1 MCPIG
6 ERPRSRA
13 AGTRLGR
20 FLLLRV
26 LERLLWMVLFC
37 LAQLWGQICTTLFQ
51 HSSSI
56 RRALHQFDPDLTGK
70 VDSEDFRSALVTLN
84 TVLARTE

>member
-1 MCPIG
+1 MPW
-6 ERPRSRA
+6 P
-13 AGTRLGR
+13 
-20 FLLLRV
+20 FVRV
-26 LERLLWMVLFC
+26 PDT
-37 LAQLWGQICTTLFQ
+37 QLWGQICTTLFQ
-51 HSSSI
+51 HSNSI